1 MQNIRLKKQMMMVM
15 MTQNLIK
22 SQELQ
27 LTRTSSSI
35 QRGLNR
41 MDELWAASLLLDIAA
56 KQDAEALAE
65 EETAEDDV
73 AKQLRS
79 MREAMDNGPI
89 DCLLKVRKYAEML
102 LQDHEARGPAAA
114 APEHRDGDKPSQGDP
129 PKPAHLSHGSCP
141 SCSKGC
147 SSCYCSYHI

>member
-1 MQNIRLKKQMMMVM
+1 
-15 MTQNLIK
+15 
-22 SQELQ
+22 
-27 LTRTSSSI
+27 
-35 QRGLNR
+35 

-89 DCLLKVRKYAEML
+89 DCLLKVRKYTEML
-102 LQDHEARGPAAA
+102 ERYEKHPQPHGQSRTMKLEDLRQLLLNTVVEINHLRVILLNPHTFPMAA
-114 APEHRDGDKPSQGDP
+114 HSYQGERSCQQIQTTIDQ
-129 PKPAHLSHGSCP
+129 GSSWP
-141 SCSKGC
+141 QQRRQN
-147 SSCYCSYHI
+147 

>member
-35 QRGLNR
+35 QRGFNR
-41 MDELWAASLLLDIAA
+41 MDELRAASLLLDIAA

-89 DCLLKVRKYAEML
+89 DGPLKVRKYAEML
-102 LQDHEARGPAAA
+102 AINL
-114 APEHRDGDKPSQGDP
+114 
-129 PKPAHLSHGSCP
+129 
-141 SCSKGC
+141 
-147 SSCYCSYHI
+147 

>member
-1 MQNIRLKKQMMMVM
+1 MSDVTTKDAVETAVPKKDDQ
-15 MTQNLIK
+15 
-22 SQELQ
+22 
-27 LTRTSSSI
+27 
-35 QRGLNR
+35 
-41 MDELWAASLLLDIAA
+41 DEVPKKGDEYEVHKHGEDADADA
-56 KQDAEALAE
+56 DAEALAVE
-65 EETAEDDV
+65 EKAEDDV

-79 MREAMDNGPI
+79 IREAMDNGPI
-89 DCLLKVRKYAEML
+89 DCLLKVRKYEEML

-147 SSCYCSYHI
+147 SSCYCSYHIYRGTHSYQGERSSR